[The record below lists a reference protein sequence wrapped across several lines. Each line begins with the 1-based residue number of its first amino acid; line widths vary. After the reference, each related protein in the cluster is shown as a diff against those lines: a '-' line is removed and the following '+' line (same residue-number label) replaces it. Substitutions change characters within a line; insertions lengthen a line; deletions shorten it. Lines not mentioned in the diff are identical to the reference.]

1 MADQSQTHDAS
12 SVIQEANVKFDAD
25 DLQGAQMVYQSALL
39 TWVDDAT
46 FGSPSQ
52 KQQIT
57 SAVATLWIAYAD
69 LNRRANMFKA
79 ATDTYEAAVNCPI
92 AGTIGIVW
100 SSYAKFQQERN
111 RNKTAQKVY
120 IRALVGENEVE
131 AKVASEQECDDLWK
145 EFLEMMHSLN
155 QSEGDTLSM
164 EQLKEAVRAEHN
176 AAAKIGISNAS
187 ANMQPGNVKAEPM
200 DQYNNSQQ
208 LYAFSQAPQA
218 ADIEEP
224 TLKRAKL
231 ADANSMS
238 ESSTVLPASV
248 EAAASEIR
256 LRMSVIPPEIK
267 AEWLVLD
274 GNSSPCIPSP
284 PLFSPSPPRLSD
296 PSGKELLGTE
306 ISLKLIQMLI
316 GDDYGHDGGVQDS
329 TDLNVGGNAIVE
341 TCRACWLMTALK
353 EREAAVCMVALDKK
367 LVSYEKCFHSIVK
380 YEFFEN

>member
-1 MADQSQTHDAS
+1 MADQSQTHDAYT
-12 SVIQEANVKFDAD
+12 VIQEANAKFDAD

-52 KQQIT
+52 KQQIS
-57 SAVATLWIAYAD
+57 SAIATVWIAYAD

-92 AGTIGIVW
+92 AGTMGIVW

-120 IRALVGENEVE
+120 IRALVGENEVH
-131 AKVASEQECDDLWK
+131 AKVANEQECHDLWK
-145 EFLEMMHSLN
+145 EFLEMMQSLN
-155 QSEGDTLSM
+155 QGETLSM
-164 EQLKEAVRAEHN
+164 EQLQDAVRAEYNEALNVRN
-176 AAAKIGISNAS
+176 ANTS
-187 ANMQPGNVKAEPM
+187 ANVQQGKVKAEPM
-200 DQYNNSQQ
+200 NQYNDSQQ
-208 LYAFSQAPQA
+208 LYTFSQAPQA
-218 ADIEEP
+218 AEIEEP
-224 TLKRAKL
+224 MLKRAKL
-231 ADANSMS
+231 ADANKTP
-238 ESSTVLPASV
+238 EPAAVLIASV

-256 LRMSVIPPEIK
+256 LRISVIPPEIT
-267 AEWLVLD
+267 AEWLALD
-274 GNSSPCIPSP
+274 GNSLPSIPSP

-316 GDDYGHDGGVQDS
+316 SDGHGGGVQDS
-329 TDLNVGGNAIVE
+329 TDSNVGGNAILE

-353 EREAAVCMVALDKK
+353 EREATACIIALDKK
-367 LVSYEKCFHSIVK
+367 LVSYKKTLHSVEK
-380 YEFFEN
+380 